1 MDVDIFFCTY
11 LPPVHRTGFWMV
23 GILRAGN
30 GFEILKYWL
39 RNKIDRIRSILK
51 AWFLEILNNIDCYI
65 NDTLYRPPR
74 LTTVKK
80 GKPLKD

>member
-51 AWFLEILNNIDCYI
+51 AWVLEILNNIDCYI
-65 NDTLYRPPR
+65 KVHCTDHLGS
-74 LTTVKK
+74 L
-80 GKPLKD
+80 L